1 MSLSTNIDLS
11 IKSTL
16 YYTLFNIFSNLS
28 FLVDFGITSWFSNGE
43 KQPKEFLSK
52 NLKSSL
58 PKNTLFDIS
67 SLVFNFQTRQQEI
80 LSSYTCFYD
89 SNNDIICVMFDEKCK
104 HCHFTK
110 EVMENFM
117 ELANKIAVKEIIILL
132 CNKNKEYV
140 NLLMDMMT
148 YGFQR
153 EENKPTVTMG
163 GKTYKVLRMKINE
176 IPEEIEEVEF

>member
-1 MSLSTNIDLS
+1 ML
-11 IKSTL
+11 
-16 YYTLFNIFSNLS
+16 
-28 FLVDFGITSWFSNGE
+28 
-43 KQPKEFLSK
+43 
-52 NLKSSL
+52 
-58 PKNTLFDIS
+58 
-67 SLVFNFQTRQQEI
+67 
-80 LSSYTCFYD
+80 
-89 SNNDIICVMFDEKCK
+89 DEKCK

-153 EENKPTVTMG
+153 EEKKPTVTMG

-176 IPEEIEEVEF
+176 VPEEIEEVEF